1 MGRWQLECTL
11 PRLIVV
17 QWDLDPLEISNLT
30 HSILA
35 NLQSYDPT
43 ANSVPK
49 LRNKFR
55 PLPQELQDQITSYLT
70 DQPLALGCN
79 YVLSQSCWKKAFISI
94 PFLWD
99 LDAALVSKKSLQ
111 HSKGAEW
118 DWEKLTRQLMNR
130 VDVVIEA
137 GKGPITW
144 SYKKLGLDV
153 PSGLNNRRR
162 IWQIVEDMYP
172 NDVGHVH
179 LSLGDESDSESD
191 SGNDESV

>member
-1 MGRWQLECTL
+1 
-11 PRLIVV
+11 
-17 QWDLDPLEISNLT
+17 
-30 HSILA
+30 
-35 NLQSYDPT
+35 
-43 ANSVPK
+43 
-49 LRNKFR
+49 
-55 PLPQELQDQITSYLT
+55 
-70 DQPLALGCN
+70 
-79 YVLSQSCWKKAFISI
+79 
-94 PFLWD
+94 
-99 LDAALVSKKSLQ
+99 
-111 HSKGAEW
+111 
-118 DWEKLTRQLMNR
+118 MNR